1 MEVNDMKKDNTLN
14 SAKKALKSTAEKVI
28 KSTEETAEA
37 ARKIAS
43 DIVTKGNVKKTF
55 DALKNTTKNVKAKA
69 ISTTTVAKKTVD
81 KKVDVAFYVQYQ
93 GKEVSKGTILEKIY
107 EEWVKSHKPSE
118 IKTLKVYL
126 KVEEDTA
133 YCLINGEISIKL
145 KLS

>member
-1 MEVNDMKKDNTLN
+1 MKKDNTLN
-14 SAKKALKSTAEKVI
+14 SAKKVLKSTAEKVI
-28 KSTEETAEA
+28 KSTEETAEG

-43 DIVTKGNVKKTF
+43 DIVTKGNVQKTF
-55 DALKNTTKNVKAKA
+55 DALKNSAKNVKAKA
-69 ISTTTVAKKTVD
+69 TRTTNVAKKTVD

-93 GKEVSKGTILEKIY
+93 GKEVSKGTILEKVY

-118 IKTLKVYL
+118 IKTLEVYL

-133 YCLINGEISIKL
+133 YCLINGEISIDL